1 MKRNKGRWTT
11 IAVAF
16 TAIVASTISVGVLA
30 AESSGATAKAAKATW
45 VIGNIGTYSGS
56 NSSNFIGG
64 NLSLLAWADYTNAHG
79 GINGHKVKVI
89 VKDDGGSPS
98 TALNDVKQ
106 LVNSD
111 HVLAIV
117 ADNSAEDATFNTY
130 LESADIPV
138 LGGSTPLPSF
148 FTEKNYFPIGATS
161 NESVPDLLLYAK
173 NVLHQ
178 TTGAYLYCVEA
189 PVCSQLLPVYQGA
202 YTAIGGTLAVSET
215 TSVGDANF
223 DSQCLAAQAAKAQD
237 LEFVGPSFELP
248 GIASDCAT
256 LGYDPTLLNEDV
268 VLTPALA
275 TQLGTAS
282 AVFAADAFPFTATSA
297 AAGIYHSA
305 LEKYEPSVLSSK
317 TFTQDDADSWASG
330 ELFEAAAKA
339 GDLGNKPTRAQLMAG
354 LYKLK
359 GATLGGLTPPLTF
372 TKNKPNSVSCIFI
385 LDVDNGNIE
394 LPQGLTPYCP
404 AS

>member
-248 GIASDCAT
+248 GIASDYAT
-256 LGYDPTLLNEDV
+256 LGYDPTLLN
-268 VLTPALA
+268 
-275 TQLGTAS
+275 
-282 AVFAADAFPFTATSA
+282 
-297 AAGIYHSA
+297 
-305 LEKYEPSVLSSK
+305 
-317 TFTQDDADSWASG
+317 
-330 ELFEAAAKA
+330 
-339 GDLGNKPTRAQLMAG
+339 
-354 LYKLK
+354 
-359 GATLGGLTPPLTF
+359 
-372 TKNKPNSVSCIFI
+372 
-385 LDVDNGNIE
+385 
-394 LPQGLTPYCP
+394 
-404 AS
+404 

>member
-1 MKRNKGRWTT
+1 MKRSKGKLAK
-11 IAVAF
+11 IVVSFAAV
-16 TAIVASTISVGVLA
+16 VASGVGVGVVA
-30 AESSGATAKAAKATW
+30 AQSSGAATASTW

-56 NSSNFIGG
+56 NASNFIGG
-64 NLSLLAWADYTNAHG
+64 NLSLEAWADYTNAHG

-89 VKDDGGSPS
+89 SDDDGGSPS

-106 LVNSD
+106 LVNND

-117 ADNSAEDATFNTY
+117 GDNSGEDASFQAFLTANN
-130 LESADIPV
+130 IPV
-138 LGGSTPLPSF
+138 IGGSTPLTSF
-148 FTEKNYFPIGATS
+148 FTEKNYFPVGTTS

-178 TTGAYLYCVEA
+178 TTGAYLYCTEA
-189 PVCSQLLPVYQGA
+189 PVCAQLLPVYQGA

-223 DSQCLAAQAAKAQD
+223 DSQCLAAQSAKAQD

-256 LGYDPTLLNEDV
+256 LGYNPTLLNEDV

-275 TQLGTAS
+275 TQLGSAS
-282 AVFAADAFPFTATSA
+282 AVFAADAFPFTAVTGPA
-297 AAGIYHSA
+297 AIYREA
-305 LEKYEPSVLSSK
+305 LNKYEPSVLSSK
-317 TFTQDDADSWASG
+317 TFTQNDADSWASG

-339 GDLGNKPTRAQLMAG
+339 GHLGNKPTRAQLIAG
-354 LYKLK
+354 LYDLK

-372 TKNKPNSVSCIFI
+372 HKNKPNSVSCIFI
-385 LDVDNGNIE
+385 VDVDAGKIT

>member
-1 MKRNKGRWTT
+1 MRRSKGKFAT
-11 IAVAF
+11 IAVS
-16 TAIVASTISVGVLA
+16 VAAMIASSVGVGIVA
-30 AESSGATAKAAKATW
+30 TQSSGAVANSTW
-45 VIGNIGTYSGS
+45 VLGSIGTYSGS
-56 NSSNFIGG
+56 NASNFIGA
-64 NLSLLAWADYTNAHG
+64 NLTIEAWAKYTNAHG

-89 VKDDGGSPS
+89 SDDDGGSPS

-106 LVNSD
+106 LVNDD

-117 ADNSAEDATFNTY
+117 NDSSGEDASF
-130 LESADIPV
+130 SAFLAEANVPV
-138 LGGSTPLPSF
+138 IGGSTPLTSF
-148 FTEKNYFPIGATS
+148 FTEKNYFPVGATS

-178 TTGAYLYCVEA
+178 TSGAYLYCVEA

-202 YTAIGGTLAVSET
+202 YNAIGGTLAVSET

-223 DSQCLAAQAAKAQD
+223 DSQCLAAQSAKAQD

-248 GIASDCAT
+248 GIASNCSS
-256 LGYDPTLLNEDV
+256 LGYNPTLLNEDV

-275 TQLGTAS
+275 TQLGSAS
-282 AVFAADAFPFTATSA
+282 AVFAADAFPFTATTGPA
-297 AAGIYHSA
+297 AIYRAA
-305 LEKYEPSVLSSK
+305 LAKYAPSVLSSK
-317 TFTQDDADSWASG
+317 TFTQDDADAWAAG

-339 GDLGNKPTRAQLMAG
+339 GHLGNKPTRAQVFAG

-359 GATLGGLTPPLTF
+359 SATLGGLTPPLTF
-372 TKNKPNSVSCIFI
+372 HKNKANSVSCIFI
-385 LDVDNGNIE
+385 VDVDAGKIT

>member
-1 MKRNKGRWTT
+1 MRRSKGKLAT
-11 IAVAF
+11 IALAF
-16 TAIVASTISVGVLA
+16 AAIVGSTVTVGLVGVQ
-30 AESSGATAKAAKATW
+30 SSGAATASTW

-64 NLSLLAWADYTNAHG
+64 NLSLEAWVDYTNAHG
-79 GINGHKVKVI
+79 GINGHKVKLI

-106 LVNSD
+106 LVNDD

-117 ADNSAEDATFNTY
+117 ADNSGEDASFNTY
-130 LESADIPV
+130 LANANVPV
-138 LGGSTPLPSF
+138 IGGSTPLPSF
-148 FTEKNYFPIGATS
+148 FTEKNYFPVGATS

-189 PVCSQLLPVYQGA
+189 PVCSQLLPVYQAA

-223 DSQCLAAQAAKAQD
+223 DSQCLAAQSAKAQD

-248 GIASDCAT
+248 GIASDCNS

-275 TQLGTAS
+275 AQLGNSA
-282 AVFAADAFPFTATSA
+282 AVFAADAFPFTASSSA
-297 AAGIYHSA
+297 AAVYRAS
-305 LEKYEPSVLSSK
+305 LVKYEPSVLNSK
-317 TFTQDDADSWASG
+317 T
-330 ELFEAAAKA
+330 
-339 GDLGNKPTRAQLMAG
+339 
-354 LYKLK
+354 
-359 GATLGGLTPPLTF
+359 
-372 TKNKPNSVSCIFI
+372 
-385 LDVDNGNIE
+385 
-394 LPQGLTPYCP
+394 
-404 AS
+404 

>member
-1 MKRNKGRWTT
+1 MRRNKGKLAT

-16 TAIVASTISVGVLA
+16 TAIIASTLSLSVLA
-30 AESSGATAKAAKATW
+30 AQSGGATKYSTW
-45 VIGNIGTYSGS
+45 VIGNIGTYSGN

-64 NLSLLAWADYTNAHG
+64 NLSLEAWADYTNAHG
-79 GINGHKVKVI
+79 GIDHHKVKVI
-89 VKDDGGSPS
+89 VKDDAGSPS

-117 ADNSAEDATFNTY
+117 ADNSGEDATFNTY
-130 LESADIPV
+130 LEQADIPV
-138 LGGSTPLPSF
+138 IGGSTPLPSF

-189 PVCSQLLPVYQGA
+189 PVCAQLLPVYQGA

-223 DSQCLAAQAAKAQD
+223 DSQCLAAQSAKAQD

-256 LGYDPTLLNEDV
+256 LGYNPTLLNEDV

-275 TQLGTAS
+275 TQLGSAS
-282 AVFAADAFPFTATSA
+282 AVFAADAFPFTATSSA
-297 AAGIYHSA
+297 AAIYQEA
-305 LEKYEPSVLSSK
+305 LKKYEPSVLSST

-339 GDLGNKPTRAQLMAG
+339 GDLGNKPTRAQLIAG

-385 LDVDNGNIE
+385 VDVDSGKIV

>member
-305 LEKYEPSVLSSK
+305 LEKYEP
-317 TFTQDDADSWASG
+317 
-330 ELFEAAAKA
+330 
-339 GDLGNKPTRAQLMAG
+339 
-354 LYKLK
+354 
-359 GATLGGLTPPLTF
+359 
-372 TKNKPNSVSCIFI
+372 
-385 LDVDNGNIE
+385 
-394 LPQGLTPYCP
+394 
-404 AS
+404 

>member
-1 MKRNKGRWTT
+1 MRRGKGKLAT

-16 TAIVASTISVGVLA
+16 TAIVASTVSVGLVGA
-30 AESSGATAKAAKATW
+30 QAGSAATASTW
-45 VIGNIGTYSGS
+45 VIGNIGTYSGG

-64 NLSLLAWADYTNAHG
+64 NLSLEAWADYTNAHG

-89 VKDDGGSPS
+89 SDDDAGSPS

-106 LVNSD
+106 LVNND

-117 ADNSAEDATFNTY
+117 GDNSGEDASFQSFLTANN
-130 LESADIPV
+130 IPV
-138 LGGSTPLPSF
+138 IGGSTPLTSF
-148 FTEKNYFPIGATS
+148 FMFKNYFPVGTTS

-189 PVCSQLLPVYQGA
+189 PVCAQLLPVYQGA
-202 YTAIGGTLAVSET
+202 YNAIGGTLAVSET

-223 DSQCLAAQAAKAQD
+223 DSQCLAAQSAKAQD

-248 GIASDCAT
+248 GIASDCNT

-275 TQLGTAS
+275 TQLGSSA
-282 AVFAADAFPFTATSA
+282 AVFASDAFPFTATSGPA
-297 AAGIYHSA
+297 AIYHAA
-305 LEKYEPSVLSSK
+305 LEKYEPSVLNPK
-317 TFTQDDADSWASG
+317 TFTQNDADSWASG

-339 GDLGNKPTRAQLMAG
+339 GHLGNNPTRAQLIAG

-359 GATLGGLTPPLTF
+359 GDTLGGLTPPLTF
-372 TKNKPNSVSCIFI
+372 NKNKANSVSCIDI
-385 LDVDNGNIE
+385 VDVDNGSIE

>member
-1 MKRNKGRWTT
+1 MRRNKGKLATLV
-11 IAVAF
+11 VAF
-16 TAIVASTISVGVLA
+16 TAIVASTLSVGVLA
-30 AESSGATAKAAKATW
+30 AQSGGATPKATW

-64 NLSLLAWADYTNAHG
+64 NLSLEAWVDYTNAHG
-79 GINGHKVKVI
+79 GINGHKVKLI
-89 VKDDGGSPS
+89 VKDDAGSPS

-117 ADNSAEDATFNTY
+117 ADNSGEDATFNTY
-130 LESADIPV
+130 LEQNDIPV
-138 LGGSTPLPSF
+138 IGGSTPLPSF
-148 FTEKNYFPIGATS
+148 FTEKNYFPVGATS

-178 TTGAYLYCVEA
+178 TSGAYLYCVEA
-189 PVCSQLLPVYQGA
+189 PVCSQLLTVYQGA
-202 YTAIGGTLAVSET
+202 YNAIGGTLAVSET

-223 DSQCLAAQAAKAQD
+223 DSQCLAAQSAKAQD

-275 TQLGTAS
+275 TQLGSAS

-297 AAGIYHSA
+297 AAAIYHAA
-305 LEKYEPSVLSSK
+305 LVKYEPSVLSST

-339 GDLGNKPTRAQLMAG
+339 GDLGNKPTRAQLIAG

-385 LDVDNGNIE
+385 VDVDNGKIV

>member
-275 TQLGTAS
+275 TQLGAAS

-339 GDLGNKPTRAQLMAG
+339 GDLGNKPTRAQLIAG

>member
-223 DSQCLAAQAAKAQD
+223 DSQCLAAHAAKAQD

-339 GDLGNKPTRAQLMAG
+339 GDLGNKPTRAQLIAG